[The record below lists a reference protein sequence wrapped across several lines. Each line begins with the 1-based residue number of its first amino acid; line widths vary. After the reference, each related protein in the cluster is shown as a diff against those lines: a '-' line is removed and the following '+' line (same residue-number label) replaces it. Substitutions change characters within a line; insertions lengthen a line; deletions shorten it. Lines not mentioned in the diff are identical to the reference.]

1 MTSTVGRRQVNTFY
15 PSAQVPINYG
25 SRMSRRA
32 SDKSS
37 NRGNVMLAKFI
48 IIAVVAVFVLIGLQ
62 AYTATLQHANNI
74 LVQDNQYLQA
84 EIDSIKSQI
93 VEETKVT
100 RIEKIATNKYG
111 MVYPTS
117 DNCISICEGKENG
130 KNLAAAIKSEA
141 YN

>member
-37 NRGNVMLAKFI
+37 KKGNVMLAKFV
-48 IIAVVAVFVLIGLQ
+48 IIAIVAVFVLIGLQ